1 MSIAIKNRHS
11 DIVDLLLNANKPKPK
26 NVLKDYF
33 ANNPDYGNLYTAN
46 DMLELIRNMNE
57 EDIINTENILTTPIK
72 EGDSSILMY
81 IADIMPT
88 EENAKKYDKIIKI
101 LSGVR
106 DVNYNFKD
114 EMGVSFL
121 EKVIMSENS
130 KLLDLLK
137 DERLEYYP
145 ELEYA
150 YENIQNPEFKEKVK
164 ELNIILTDTKNVTA
178 KNITAPLKAI
188 ALENTAK
195 ENELPF

>member
-1 MSIAIKNRHS
+1 
-11 DIVDLLLNANKPKPK
+11 
-26 NVLKDYF
+26 
-33 ANNPDYGNLYTAN
+33 
-46 DMLELIRNMNE
+46 MLELIRNMNE

-121 EKVIMSENS
+121 EKVMMSENT
-130 KLLDLLK
+130 KLLDLIK

>member
-1 MSIAIKNRHS
+1 
-11 DIVDLLLNANKPKPK
+11 
-26 NVLKDYF
+26 
-33 ANNPDYGNLYTAN
+33 
-46 DMLELIRNMNE
+46 
-57 EDIINTENILTTPIK
+57 
-72 EGDSSILMY
+72 
-81 IADIMPT
+81 
-88 EENAKKYDKIIKI
+88 
-101 LSGVR
+101 
-106 DVNYNFKD
+106 
-114 EMGVSFL
+114 
-121 EKVIMSENS
+121 MSENS